1 MSITATF
8 YNFSKRKN
16 STKVP
21 AIAGTSFNVV
31 LKQPTS
37 FETPVFRLTA
47 NTFDFNYCQF
57 NGAYYFVSDIT
68 SERND
73 LWTVTCE
80 KDVLATYR
88 SQILNTY
95 AYILYDNVG
104 NSEIVDNRLAINTSR
119 TLAQNSVAFPNVDP
133 TIGRYVFS
141 CVGQDSSNSWII
153 PYRMNPSSIV
163 GSVFRNNV
171 ETEVDVTP
179 TTWTDISSNVMEAI
193 QELADLMHDGY
204 LYLTEFTKKSWTQ
217 LLSSGN
223 ALNTIRN
230 CIWLPFTWST
240 SGNSERIYLGNYD
253 TGFAA
258 TKAGTSADPFVIQL
272 AQTSVNI
279 PWQFSDWRR
288 NAPYTQ
294 VYLYIPF
301 IGVVQLPAASL
312 TGQAAITIQAA
323 LNIVSG
329 DLAVNVNNDIQVIG
343 SYGANVAVPV
353 PLGSSNITPRQL
365 FNTLIGGL
373 TGAAASGVG
382 AVGIGAAALSGVASA
397 TIANIAGQPTC
408 IGGLSSG
415 AAVGV
420 STNII
425 CFTICHDTTVSPSS
439 VADVIGLPS
448 YQRKQISTLSG
459 YCQCHE
465 FSLDAAAE
473 SADLDAVNNY
483 MNSGVFI
490 E

>member
-88 SQILNTY
+88 SEILNTY
-95 AYILYDNVG
+95 AYVMYDTVG
-104 NSEIVDNRLAINTSR
+104 NDEIVDNRLAVETSR
-119 TLAQNSVAFPNVDP
+119 TLAQNSVAFPNIDSN
-133 TIGRYVFS
+133 IGRYIFS
-141 CVGQDSSNSWII
+141 CVGKDSSSSFII
-153 PYRMNPSSIV
+153 PYRMNPSSII
-163 GSVFRNNV
+163 GSVFSTRVQQLIDSTLPGFQDTATDYTQALKQQNTLMANISEWFD
-171 ETEVDVTP
+171 ET
-179 TTWTDISSNVMEAI
+179 
-193 QELADLMHDGY
+193 
-204 LYLTEFTKKSWTQ
+204 FTKSITQ
-217 LLSSGN
+217 ALSSGN
-223 ALNTIRN
+223 ALNAVRN

-240 SGNSERIYLGNYD
+240 AGAAENIYLGNYD
-253 TGFAA
+253 TGYSAV
-258 TKAGTSADPFVIQL
+258 KAGTPTDPFVIRL
-272 AQTSVNI
+272 PQTVINI
-279 PWQFSDWRR
+279 PWQFNDWRR
-288 NAPYTQ
+288 SAPYTQ

-312 TGQAAITIQAA
+312 TGQASITIQAA

-329 DLAVNVNNDIQVIG
+329 DLAINVNNDVQVIG
-343 SYGANVAVPV
+343 SYGANVSVPV
-353 PLGSSNITPRQL
+353 PLGASNITPRQL
-365 FNTLIGGL
+365 FNTLAAGL
-373 TGAAASGVG
+373 SGAAAAGVG

-415 AAVGV
+415 AAVGL
-420 STNII
+420 STDII
-425 CFTICHDTTVSPSS
+425 CFTICHNTTVAPAS

-448 YQRKQISTLSG
+448 FQRKQIGSLTG
-459 YCQCHE
+459 YVQTHS
-465 FSLDAAAE
+465 FSLSAAAE
-473 SADLDAVNNY
+473 SGDLDAVNNY